1 MKYNVL
7 NEQIVILDNQVVSNW
22 RVGSRTPAISKM
34 EFFLILV
41 NSFQPLT
48 NVTKSVLS

>member
-22 RVGSRTPAISKM
+22 RVGSWTPAISKM
-34 EFFLILV
+34 EFFLILI